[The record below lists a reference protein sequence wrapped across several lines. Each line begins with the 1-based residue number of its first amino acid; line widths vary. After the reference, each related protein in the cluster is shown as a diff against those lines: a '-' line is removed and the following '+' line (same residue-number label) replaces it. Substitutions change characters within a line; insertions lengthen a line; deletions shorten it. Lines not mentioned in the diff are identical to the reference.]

1 MTPDTTESRLNRLER
16 ENASLSERV
25 GALGRQVQDLLPL
38 ATSIVRLEG
47 VVNGVKQDVADVGD
61 AVKEVRSGITA
72 DTHRQAEERRSLRL
86 ALLGLAG
93 TILASLVAALVT
105 IIASGAH
112 P

>member
-1 MTPDTTESRLNRLER
+1 MAPDTTETRLIRLER
-16 ENASLSERV
+16 DNASMDERLRS
-25 GALGRQVQDLLPL
+25 LGRQVQDLLPL

-47 VVNGVKQDVADVGD
+47 VVNGVKQDVSDVGE
-61 AVKEVRSGITA
+61 AVKEIKAGISD
-72 DTHRQAEERRSLRL
+72 DTRRQSEERRSLRL

-105 IIASGAH
+105 ILASGAH